1 MYQDET
7 QIMLLIDELLQL
19 LDINEDSERVNY
31 LVRELFEF
39 ISMETEALEE

>member
-7 QIMLLIDELLQL
+7 QIMLLIDELLKL

-39 ISMETEALEE
+39 ISKE